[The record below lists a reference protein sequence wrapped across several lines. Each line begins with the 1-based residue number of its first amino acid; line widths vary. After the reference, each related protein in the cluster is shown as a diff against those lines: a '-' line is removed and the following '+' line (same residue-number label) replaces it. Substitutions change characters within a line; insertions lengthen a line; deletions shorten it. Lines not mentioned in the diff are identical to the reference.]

1 MNNFLLESL
10 IPISTIENKD
20 LLNMTN
26 ISKTEQDP
34 TVDERVNRQ
43 WPWLACRQCF
53 LELYEGYIS
62 HTKP

>member
-1 MNNFLLESL
+1 MNNFSLESL

-43 WPWLACRQCF
+43 
-53 LELYEGYIS
+53 
-62 HTKP
+62 